1 MSTDFAAYLEDK
13 HAIEQVYIRYCDL
26 IDQKAFDRLDEVFTL
41 DCIGD
46 YRSTNAK
53 VQEGLAPLI
62 AHVTRGMGP
71 GSDCGA
77 THHNV
82 CNFRVTVDGDTAASK
97 AHFYAVHEG
106 INHCAGEH
114 YTCWGEYDDQWTRT
128 EKGWRVSRRTYRN
141 FLIDGTTDV
150 VRKARGS

>member
-1 MSTDFAAYLEDK
+1 MSDFAGYLQDK
-13 HAIEQVYIRYCDL
+13 HEIEQVYIRYCDL
-26 IDQKAFDRLDEVFTL
+26 IDQKDFTRLNEVFT
-41 DCIGD
+41 DD
-46 YRSTNAK
+46 DRSTNGK

-62 AHVTRGMGP
+62 AHVMRGMGP
-71 GSDCGA
+71 GSDCGP

-82 CNFRVTVDGDTAASK
+82 CNFRVTVDGNTAASK

-128 EKGWRVSRRTYRN
+128 THGWRVIRRTYRN
-141 FLIDGTTDV
+141 FMIDGTTDV
-150 VRKARGS
+150 VRRVRG

>member
-1 MSTDFAAYLEDK
+1 MSDFAGYLQDK
-13 HAIEQVYIRYCDL
+13 HEIEQVYIRYCDL
-26 IDQKAFDRLDEVFTL
+26 IDQKDFTRLNEVFT
-41 DCIGD
+41 DD
-46 YRSTNAK
+46 DRSTNGK

-62 AHVTRGMGP
+62 AHVMRGMGP
-71 GSDCGA
+71 GSDCGP

-82 CNFRVTVDGDTAASK
+82 CNFRVTVDGNTAASK

-114 YTCWGEYDDQWTRT
+114 YTCWGEYDDRWVRT
-128 EKGWRVSRRTYRN
+128 AQGWRVSRRTYRN

-150 VRKARGS
+150 VRRVRG

>member
-1 MSTDFAAYLEDK
+1 MTADFAAYLEHK

-26 IDQKAFDRLDEVFTL
+26 IDQKAFEKLDEVFTP

-46 YRSTNAK
+46 YRSTNGK

-82 CNFRVTVDGDTAASK
+82 CNVRVTIDGDIATSK

-106 INHCAGEH
+106 TNHCAGEH

-128 EKGWRVSRRTYRN
+128 DKGWRISRRTYRN
-141 FLIDGTTDV
+141 FMIDGTTDV
-150 VRKARGS
+150 VRKVRG

>member
-1 MSTDFAAYLEDK
+1 MTTDFAAYLEDK
-13 HAIEQVYIRYCDL
+13 HAIEQVYIRYCDI
-26 IDQKAFDRLDEVFTL
+26 IDQKAFDRLDEVFTQ
-41 DCIGD
+41 DCVGD
-46 YRSTNAK
+46 YRSTNGK

-82 CNFRVTVDGDTAASK
+82 CNFRVTVDGDTATSK

-128 EKGWRVSRRTYRN
+128 DKGWRVSRRTYRN

-150 VRKARGS
+150 VRKVRN

>member
-1 MSTDFAAYLEDK
+1 MTADFTAYLEDK

-26 IDQKAFDRLDEVFTL
+26 IDQKAFDKLDEVFTEA
-41 DCIGD
+41 CIGD
-46 YRSTNAK
+46 YRSTNGK

-82 CNFRVTVDGDTAASK
+82 CNFRITVDGDTAASK

-106 INHCAGEH
+106 INHCAGER

-128 EKGWRVSRRTYRN
+128 EKGWRVSRRTYHN

-150 VRKARGS
+150 VRKMRG